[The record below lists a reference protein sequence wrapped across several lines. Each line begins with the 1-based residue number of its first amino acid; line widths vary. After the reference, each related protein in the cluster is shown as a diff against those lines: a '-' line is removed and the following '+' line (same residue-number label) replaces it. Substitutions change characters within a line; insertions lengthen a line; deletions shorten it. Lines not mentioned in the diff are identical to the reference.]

1 MDLGLIVIF
10 KCFHLFIILMA
21 PTLINQV
28 LMKEIIIILPLQMF
42 NMLLEMYNLSAI
54 YQINPNLDKLDIF
67 LTHLLDQ

>member
-1 MDLGLIVIF
+1 
-10 KCFHLFIILMA
+10 MA